1 MAITTLVQDV
11 QYVTGQTKIAT
22 EVFLYFLEGEMRVI
36 AEASLHMSDRDE
48 NGIHQVKDR
57 YCQEDGPCFSFDCNG
72 RKSKGCE
79 RFRQQPTGV
88 KLCVKL

>member
-1 MAITTLVQDV
+1 MGFHLT
-11 QYVTGQTKIAT
+11 IAT

-72 RKSKGCE
+72 RKNKGCE

>member
-1 MAITTLVQDV
+1 MAIITLAQDA
-11 QYVTGQTKIAT
+11 QYVIIQTKIAT

-72 RKSKGCE
+72 RKNKGCE

>member
-1 MAITTLVQDV
+1 MAINILVQDV
-11 QYVTGQTKIAT
+11 RYVIIQTKTVI
-22 EVFLYFLEGEMRVI
+22 EVCLNFQEKVMRVI

-57 YCQEDGPCFSFDCNG
+57 YCPEDGPCFSFDCNG
-72 RKSKGCE
+72 RKNKGCE